1 MAMYGTQ
8 RYHVTLGPKRTTVSL
23 DNTLSILLSLRLGQP
38 PQTPQAQRAVRH
50 WLQAR
55 LDENGD
61 YNHCLT
67 SQWLHDEVVYALIT
81 DDLADLYDR
90 WFEQARDTKGI
101 HCTGSIQLAF
111 GCAFGHRGGPQQ
123 HPCHGARNRL
133 KG

>member
-1 MAMYGTQ
+1 MLMYGTQ

-61 YNHCLT
+61 YNRCLT
-67 SQWLHDEVVYALIT
+67 SHWLHDEVVYALIT

-90 WFEQARDTKGI
+90 WFERARDKKIATAPAAFSSPSGP
-101 HCTGSIQLAF
+101 HSSTAADLNNALVTGQKT
-111 GCAFGHRGGPQQ
+111 G
-123 HPCHGARNRL
+123 
-133 KG
+133 